1 MQHRGFIAIVFVIG
15 CATGSVASQLV
26 VPKAR
31 AGTTAVRWEYYCGRV
46 AAGTLTT
53 ELNKAGEQAWEL
65 MTIAPAT
72 HTRAFG
78 GDFEVDAFAFCAK
91 RALP

>member
-31 AGTTAVRWEYYCGRV
+31 AGTTPTRWEYYCGRV
-46 AAGTLTT
+46 EAGGLTT
-53 ELNKAGEQAWEL
+53 ALKTAGAEGWEL
-65 MTIAPAT
+65 VNVVPARQGT
-72 HTRAFG
+72 
-78 GDFEVDAFAFCAK
+78 AFATIEVADFTFCAK